1 MAAVEKVKYFGAD
14 LRLLKDLERQNSRER
29 GSDLLLRR
37 RLRTG
42 KMDLDSVSEIN
53 NIKQALL
60 LRFLTPVGEL
70 AQLGHPDYGCRLI
83 ELIGELNTERTR
95 NRAKMFVLQAL
106 AAEPRIKQVLRVQ
119 ITPNAADRGRIDIEV
134 DAVTVDS
141 STPLNLVFP
150 FFLERSPAV

>member
-1 MAAVEKVKYFGAD
+1 VAVEKVKYFGSD
-14 LRLLKDLERQNSRER
+14 LRLLKDLDRQNSRDR
-29 GSDLLLRR
+29 GRDLLLHR

-42 KMDLDSVSEIN
+42 RMDLDSLSGID

-70 AQLGHPDYGCRLI
+70 AVLGHPDYGCRLV
-83 ELIGELNTERTR
+83 ELIGEPNVERTR

-106 AAEPRIKQVLRVQ
+106 GAEPRIQQVLSVQ
-119 ITPNAADRGRIDIEV
+119 VTPRAGDRSRIDI
-134 DAVTVDS
+134 TVEALTVES

-150 FFLERSPAV
+150 FFLDRRPIP